1 MKTQILT
8 LVSILVLSS
17 QVMAQSKPDYFV
29 GGDKKIVC
37 EQDEANMVIK
47 NLANEAGKATFKES
61 IGLAVDNLNKKLSDI
76 LYKKEVSG
84 RSLEAETEDLIKK
97 AACVATIVS
106 ALSVKEDFPVMFKKN
121 VLMVEGEV
129 KVNMASMPSYDDAAT
144 IEEQNNAVNNE
155 LILENRGVVAFVL
168 TMQYKN

>member
-17 QVMAQSKPDYFV
+17 QVVAQAKPDYFV
-29 GGDKKIVC
+29 GGDKKIMC
-37 EQDEANMVIK
+37 EADEAQMVVK

-61 IGLAVDNLNKKLSDI
+61 IGFAINKLNKKLSDI
-76 LYKKEVSG
+76 LYKKEISG

-97 AACVATIVS
+97 AACVATVVS
-106 ALSVKEDFPVMFKKN
+106 ELPINEDFPAMFKKN

-155 LILENRGVVAFVL
+155 LILANRGVVAFVL
-168 TMQYKN
+168 TMSYKN